1 MLELCVLMC
10 RDLIKSVTFLLHQ
23 YLSETLLLLLLLLIL
38 LLYKDYIIIYYKELF
53 GQPNVI
59 SSSVTVE
66 NTMTISLD
74 FVLPF
79 CFVIKVPE
87 VIPTN
92 VFA

>member
-1 MLELCVLMC
+1 MLELYVLMC

-23 YLSETLLLLLLLLIL
+23 YLSETLLLLLLL
-38 LLYKDYIIIYYKELF
+38 YKDYIIIYYKELF
-53 GQPNVI
+53 GQPNGI

-74 FVLPF
+74 FVVPF

>member
-23 YLSETLLLLLLLLIL
+23 YLSETLSLLL

-87 VIPTN
+87 IIPTN

>member
-23 YLSETLLLLLLLLIL
+23 YLSETLSLLL